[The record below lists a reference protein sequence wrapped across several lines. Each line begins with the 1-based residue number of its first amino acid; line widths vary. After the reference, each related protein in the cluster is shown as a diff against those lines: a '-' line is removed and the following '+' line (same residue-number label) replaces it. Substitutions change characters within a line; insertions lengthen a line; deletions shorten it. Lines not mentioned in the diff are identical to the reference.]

1 MHNFQKGQSLVEF
14 AFVLPLFLVIII
26 AILNFGMIFMDYQ
39 ALNGIARSSAREAS
53 LITADEYNSS
63 GYANVYATYANE
75 SLPVTI
81 YNWNPSNRSDF
92 NLEYLDASQSVVAT
106 LTATPTRDGNFLF
119 SLIDRLLGADRVN
132 NLFTL
137 RIEYIMRSETNH
149 GSDDSD

>member
-1 MHNFQKGQSLVEF
+1 MSRFQKGQSLVEF
-14 AFVLPLFLVIII
+14 AFVLPLFLAILI
-26 AILNFGMIFMDYQ
+26 AIWNFGMIFMDYQ

-53 LITADEYNSS
+53 QITDDEYSSS
-63 GYANVYATYANE
+63 GYASVYATYARE

-92 NLEYLDASQSVVAT
+92 NLEYLDTSQNVMVT
-106 LTATPTRDGNFLF
+106 LRATPTRDGNLLF
-119 SLIDRLLGADRVN
+119 SVIDRLLGADRVN